1 MTAWCAH
8 MIQRYSAEEAHAL
21 DANTDL
27 KLLLHIMRR
36 MPEAH
41 IMTTLSAL
49 VVLCNACCQV
59 CTWFGVAGTTCS
71 SLGLAAAV
79 LT

>member
-49 VVLCNACCQV
+49 VVLCMLAV
-59 CTWFGVAGTTCS
+59 KSAP
-71 SLGLAAAV
+71 GLLWLEQHAAH
-79 LT
+79 